1 VTAITCYVCGR
12 TFAHV
17 AGPAGETHGVC
28 PACLPGQ
35 YVQALQARSPG
46 LGEVARR
53 LAARFPDLS
62 PQEIHRLVNN
72 DERGEFL

>member
-1 VTAITCYVCGR
+1 MTVTCYVCGR
-12 TFAHV
+12 TFAHTT
-17 AGPAGETHGVC
+17 GPAGETHGAC

-62 PQEIHRLVNN
+62 PQEIHRLVNSK
-72 DERGEFL
+72 